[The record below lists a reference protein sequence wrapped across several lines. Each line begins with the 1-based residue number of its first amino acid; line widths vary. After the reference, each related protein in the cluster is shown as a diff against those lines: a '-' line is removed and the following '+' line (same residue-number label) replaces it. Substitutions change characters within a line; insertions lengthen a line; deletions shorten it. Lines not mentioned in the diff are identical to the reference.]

1 MLTVN
6 AVLKAVFAEPPF
18 EHPMRVLWT
27 DREIDLVMLFALKEP
42 YGVPTPMR
50 LSDLESMLAADKL
63 RKVSMRLPSFML
75 QTEDELSDAAKAK
88 RTQLWGLIGPIFADK
103 QIYLPGKLGPIIA
116 AYASKI
122 NKPKKTIYRLVYRY
136 WAFGMTPNAFLGK
149 YIHSGAPGVER
160 EYSGEKKAG
169 RPARYL
175 GEESQTT
182 KKLTED
188 DKRIIK
194 IGYTLYKNNG
204 TRLIIDAYNKML
216 DHFYRVEVASPD
228 GSCGGA
234 PLKQL
239 DQVPSP
245 TQFSYWGKK
254 AFDAMD
260 VMRGR
265 KGETKWAMDHRP
277 IVGNA
282 HHGLRG
288 PCHRF
293 EIDATIA
300 DVYLVSR
307 FNRNW
312 IIGRPVV
319 YVVIDVMSRMIVG
332 LHVGLE
338 GPSWNIARHALFNAF
353 TDKVAYCASFGIV
366 IDPADWPCEHLP
378 HEVVGDRGEM
388 LGEAAE
394 QAMHKLS
401 ITLDILPPFRADWK
415 GTVESSF
422 RLLQS
427 RGQIRWM
434 PGGLKSREKERGQRD
449 YRLDATLDLHQFTS
463 IMIRSVLD
471 WNHHSRDPKRLSKV
485 MIGQNVEPTPIAIW
499 NWAAQNDLIEPNE
512 RTREEI
518 YLHLLPQARGSVQAG
533 GIYING
539 MFYNN
544 VLDPT
549 GKRSANARANGRESI
564 DIWSEPMA
572 DHIWIKDR
580 SGAFVQCPLRSTEA
594 RCVGMRTEEVVDML
608 AITGAIS
615 PESQYAA
622 LNSRVDLA
630 GFVESTVATASA
642 AKQEAQVP
650 TSAAA
655 AVAGIKGNRAL
666 ERDIQRA
673 DASAAALCGN
683 SEPFAAGL
691 TSAPAPA
698 KRESSVA
705 SEYAGAR
712 GAEVISL
719 LSRAGR
725 NRSK

>member
-6 AVLKAVFAEPPF
+6 VILESVFAEPPF
-18 EHPMRVLWT
+18 EYPMRVLWT
-27 DREIDLVMLFALKEP
+27 NREIDLVMLFPLKEP
-42 YGVPTPMR
+42 YRLPTPMR
-50 LSDLESMLAADKL
+50 LSEIESMLNAEKL
-63 RKVSMRLPSFML
+63 RKVSMRLPAFML
-75 QTEDELSDAAKAK
+75 QTEEELSDAAKAK
-88 RTQLWGLIGPIFADK
+88 RTQLWTLIGPIFADE
-103 QIYLPGKLGPIIA
+103 QIYLPGKFGSVIA
-116 AYASKI
+116 GYAAKV
-122 NKPKKTIYRLVYRY
+122 NKPRKTIYRLVYRY

-149 YIHSGAPGVER
+149 YVNSGAPGVDR
-160 EYSGEKKAG
+160 EFLGEKKAG

-175 GEESQTT
+175 GEVVSKTT
-182 KKLTED
+182 KKLTVD
-188 DKRIIK
+188 DKKIIK
-194 IGYTLYKNNG
+194 IGYALYKNNG
-204 TRLIIDAYNKML
+204 TRLIIDAYHKML
-216 DHFYRVEVASPD
+216 EHFYRKEVPSPD
-228 GSCGGA
+228 GSAGGA

-245 TQFSYWGKK
+245 AQFSYWGKK

-260 VMRGR
+260 VKRGR

-282 HHGLRG
+282 YHGLRG

-300 DVYLVSR
+300 DIYLVSR

-319 YVVIDVMSRMIVG
+319 YVVIDVLSRMIVG

-338 GPSWNIARHALFNAF
+338 GPSWNIARHAIFNAL

-378 HEVVGDRGEM
+378 HELVGDRGEM

-394 QAMHKLS
+394 RSMEKLS

-422 RLLQS
+422 RTLQ
-427 RGQIRWM
+427 GLAKIRWI

-449 YRLDATLDLHQFTS
+449 YRLDATLDLHQFTR
-463 IMIRSVLD
+463 IMIKSAMH
-471 WNHHSRDPKRLSKV
+471 WNHHSRDPQRLSKV
-485 MIGQNVEPTPIAIW
+485 MIEQNVEPTPIGIW

-518 YLHLLPQARGSVQAG
+518 YLHLLPQDKGSVQAG
-533 GIYING
+533 GIYFNG

-549 GKRSANARANGRESI
+549 GKRSAHARANGRESI

-572 DHIWIKDR
+572 DHIWIKDS
-580 SGAFVQCPLRSTEA
+580 SGAFVQCPLRATEA
-594 RCVGMRTEEVVDML
+594 RCAGMRTEEVVDML
-608 AITGAIS
+608 AITGAVS
-615 PESQYAA
+615 PESRYAE
-622 LNSRVDLA
+622 LNSRVDLT
-630 GFVESTVATASA
+630 GFVESTVATAAA
-642 AKQEAQVP
+642 AKKEAHAP
-650 TSAAA
+650 KSAAA
-655 AVAGIKGNRAL
+655 AVAGIKGYRVM

-673 DASAAALCGN
+673 DATAAVVGGKSIPTA
-683 SEPFAAGL
+683 P
-691 TSAPAPA
+691 APAPA
-698 KRESSVA
+698 KNKPSVA

-712 GAEVISL
+712 GGEVISL
-719 LSRAGR
+719 LSRVGR
-725 NRSK
+725 SGSK